1 MLILKLNLCDYEK
14 LAVLKIRVHRA
25 TAKLEKN
32 KGFYSI
38 KGFTVSKNSVEQFC
52 RRRFL
57 KVLQTPTKFLHF
69 SNFQCSA
76 KMPVGGV
83 SLQL

>member
-14 LAVLKIRVHRA
+14 LAALKIRVHRA
-25 TAKLEKN
+25 TAKLAKN
-32 KGFYSI
+32 

-52 RRRFL
+52 RRFL